1 MTATADAA
9 APAAAALASGD
20 TQLAVP
26 AKAMGGAAA
35 APPPPAV
42 DAKER
47 ESMRAFWA
55 EHSSKPSVESM
66 MLDSQAA
73 EIDSEE
79 RPEVRGRGHWRRRA
93 AKIARLPGR
102 RGCGEGPGPRAS
114 DPHTPSRLAVGCVR
128 LGLGRARV

>member
-9 APAAAALASGD
+9 APAAAAVAAKP
-20 TQLAVP
+20 AVP
-26 AKAMGGAAA
+26 SKAGASAPA
-35 APPPPAV
+35 PPPPPAV

-79 RPEVRGRGHWRRRA
+79 RPEVR
-93 AKIARLPGR
+93 KK
-102 RGCGEGPGPRAS
+102 EGIG
-114 DPHTPSRLAVGCVR
+114 AVAPQDRYPAG
-128 LGLGRARV
+128 

>member
-1 MTATADAA
+1 MTATATDAPAAVEPAAEPALKAPAAA
-9 APAAAALASGD
+9 APAAAG
-20 TQLAVP
+20 
-26 AKAMGGAAA
+26 
-35 APPPPAV
+35 AV

-79 RPEVRGRGHWRRRA
+79 RPEVKREGMGARRSLFFGRPWVGWGNPGVEVADGHTR
-93 AKIARLPGR
+93 
-102 RGCGEGPGPRAS
+102 
-114 DPHTPSRLAVGCVR
+114 
-128 LGLGRARV
+128 